1 MLKIGG
7 NVPSFYLFFSRMGK
21 DNMEWRVHEKIN
33 PLLGNYYAV
42 NCSIL
47 IHSPPES
54 YYFVI
59 KSSGA
64 FQDVLIWMPN
74 ECIQGRRRKDKSLPL
89 TVFLSLLTGHSRN

>member
-42 NCSIL
+42 N
-47 IHSPPES
+47 
-54 YYFVI
+54 
-59 KSSGA
+59 
-64 FQDVLIWMPN
+64 
-74 ECIQGRRRKDKSLPL
+74 
-89 TVFLSLLTGHSRN
+89 